1 MNDTPSKPEDPS
13 SAVQGE
19 GDYKSARKYNE
30 QARAFAESGK
40 AEKAAED
47 AAPRT
52 QQEQDELLRAE
63 AEGRSHAKG
72 QAGAA
77 KDADPQV
84 KVPEPDKQH
93 PEGQNPEPEKIP
105 GR

>member
-1 MNDTPSKPEDPS
+1 MNDTPSKPVDPTN
-13 SAVQGE
+13 AVQGE
-19 GDYKSARKYNE
+19 GDYESARKYNK

-40 AEKAAED
+40 VEQAAEA

-77 KDADPQV
+77 KDAAAQAR
-84 KVPEPDKQH
+84 VPESGKQH
-93 PEGQNPEPEKIP
+93 PEGQNPEPEKRP